1 MTDSNL
7 NICKSLKSL
16 TIVKFIIKSI
26 NIDDLDTKI
35 IFIGKY
41 NDNIKK
47 IIKKLESKNTKDIK
61 NVKDTNIL
69 NYEMNYE
76 SNYEINNN
84 IKDNEKYIKSILSE
98 KEINELESIIPH
110 FTIKIGNIKSYNT
123 HFIYQYIES
132 NLSIEHIKIIIYE
145 TLKTH
150 IYKSSSISNLQKY
163 LPLNILI
170 YKYSKLLKKYI
181 KSLFHI

>member
-47 IIKKLESKNTKDIK
+47 IIKKLESKKTKDTK

-98 KEINELESIIPH
+98 KEI
-110 FTIKIGNIKSYNT
+110 K
-123 HFIYQYIES
+123 
-132 NLSIEHIKIIIYE
+132 LS
-145 TLKTH
+145 
-150 IYKSSSISNLQKY
+150 
-163 LPLNILI
+163 
-170 YKYSKLLKKYI
+170 
-181 KSLFHI
+181 FA